1 MKYQLWPSELQIGI
15 ADVLK
20 VVTEVVRNA
29 SIDFVQNGKS
39 VGSWGL
45 VLPENICPQF
55 DPVLR

>member
-1 MKYQLWPSELQIGI
+1 MQS
-15 ADVLK
+15 
-20 VVTEVVRNA
+20 A

-55 DPVLR
+55 DPVLG